1 MHKTP
6 DTKMDMMRLKMTGC
20 GTDKQYNTKKSNKE
34 RLIKNNLYRN
44 LKLLLFVANP
54 PAMQLPR

>member
-20 GTDKQYNTKKSNKE
+20 GTDKQYNTKK
-34 RLIKNNLYRN
+34 IKQG
-44 LKLLLFVANP
+44 ATD
-54 PAMQLPR
+54 